1 MSLQLRSHRRR
12 FLLPFGSVYALCATL
27 AMPAVGQ
34 DAAGGGSQDPQVEV
48 TDYGV
53 VDIAVQDADL
63 AQVLQ
68 MLSMQ
73 ARKNIITSKNVSA
86 TVTANL
92 YDVTF
97 YEALDSILTVNGF
110 GYEEQ
115 GNFIYVY
122 TKEELEAR
130 RKANRKTE
138 TRIFE
143 LDYLSAQD
151 ANEFVASLLSED
163 GKSSFRG
170 DVPAGIKPDVGDVG
184 ADGYA
189 FAAKVVVTDYPEN
202 LEKIASLLAELD
214 TPAQQVLVEATILQT
229 SVNEANAFGVD
240 FSVLANINFNDVI
253 SPLGAVGNLLNGGGE
268 GGVQPADNKAQAV
281 TSTVGNTGG
290 AGGFKV
296 GILTDDIAVFVRM
309 LDEVTDNTILAR
321 PRIMALNRQR
331 AEVLVGARVG
341 YLSTTATETTT
352 TQTVEFLDTGIQL
365 VFRPFISKNGMIRLE
380 LRPSVSEAS
389 LRTVTN
395 ADGAGVT
402 IPDELTNELTTNVRV
417 RDGQTMVLGGLFKE
431 STRST
436 RRQVP
441 LLGDIPIVGA
451 AFRGHDDAV
460 QRDEIIFLITP
471 SIVKDELLWE
481 NGEEMLALAEMV
493 RVGARS
499 GLLPFSREKMTANY
513 AQSAM
518 DAANAGDTEL
528 ALYHINNALRLNPNQ
543 PELLAMRQRLTGVDE
558 KHFERSLFERM
569 MDREMTGQQQG
580 GSAQAPQSKTPKR
593 DPLAGNATSKWDR
606 PATPPAQESK
616 PIVTTNPAMPEN
628 QASEKASANNS
639 MPEPIEE
646 TPAAPKA
653 VEREL
658 TKVDDVSFSLEGW
671 DETGNDESDSS
682 EPTMDAAPIAENA
695 HEESDESFDAME
707 DEFTELTTADENA
720 PGQFSFN
727 GWSLRDNEYFGIW
740 WLLPSLWEQLDQSM
754 WNDSATEEVV
764 EVPTDIETP
773 K

>member
-1 MSLQLRSHRRR
+1 MSLSLRSHRRR

-27 AMPAVGQ
+27 AMPALGQ
-34 DAAGGGSQDPQVEV
+34 NGADGGGQDPQVEV

-143 LDYLSAQD
+143 VDYLSAQD
-151 ANEFVASLLSED
+151 ANEFVSSLLSEE

-170 DVPAGIKPDVGDVG
+170 EVPAGIKPDVGDVG
-184 ADGYA
+184 ADSYA

-202 LEKIASLLAELD
+202 LEKIAQLLAELD

-253 SPLGAVGNLLNGGGE
+253 SPLGAVGNLLNGAGE

-296 GILTDDIAVFVRM
+296 GILTDDVAVFIRM

-395 ADGAGVT
+395 SDGAGVT

-431 STRST
+431 STRKT

-441 LLGDIPIVGA
+441 LLGDIPVLGA

-471 SIVKDELLWE
+471 SILRDELLWE

-493 RVGARS
+493 RIGARS

-513 AQSAM
+513 AQSAL
-518 DAANAGDTEL
+518 DAANEGDVEL
-528 ALYHINNALRLNPNQ
+528 ALYHINNALRLNSNQ
-543 PELLAMRQRLTGVDE
+543 PELLALRQKLTGTDE
-558 KHFERSLFERM
+558 KYFERSLFERM
-569 MDREMTGQQQG
+569 LDRELTGQRN
-580 GSAQAPQSKTPKR
+580 SDAQSKKTAAPKR
-593 DPLAGNATSKWDR
+593 DPLAEAAKSKWDR
-606 PATPPAQESK
+606 PASPAEATGT
-616 PIVTTNPAMPEN
+616 PIVTEQPMTEQAPQEATDVTGTSAAATGQEN
-628 QASEKASANNS
+628 ANVTV
-639 MPEPIEE
+639 E
-646 TPAAPKA
+646 A
-653 VEREL
+653 EREL
-658 TKVDDVSFSLEGW
+658 TQADDVTFSLDAW
-671 DETGNDESDSS
+671 DEPADAEMELGAETATAHSEATASNDDSDTSNLDEEFASHRFSS
-682 EPTMDAAPIAENA
+682 
-695 HEESDESFDAME
+695 
-707 DEFTELTTADENA
+707 
-720 PGQFSFN
+720 
-727 GWSLRDNEYFGIW
+727 WSLRDHEYFGIW
-740 WLLPSLWEQLDQSM
+740 WLLPSLWEEMNLDGA
-754 WNDSATEEVV
+754 WGASATEQVV
-764 EVPTDIETP
+764 EVPTQADNP